1 VRVTIHLQAHVPN
14 ECPSKSPSRNGIL
27 SVTGHGMPETMYVA
41 FVATHLMDALPMAN
55 TQETTA
61 QWCGVF
67 VDMLC
72 ICSALPNG

>member
-1 VRVTIHLQAHVPN
+1 
-14 ECPSKSPSRNGIL
+14 
-27 SVTGHGMPETMYVA
+27 MPETMYVA